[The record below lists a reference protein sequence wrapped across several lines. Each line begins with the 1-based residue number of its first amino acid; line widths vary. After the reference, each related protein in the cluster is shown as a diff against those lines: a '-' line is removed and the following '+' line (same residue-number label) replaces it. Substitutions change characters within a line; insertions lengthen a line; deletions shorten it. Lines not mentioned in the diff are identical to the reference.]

1 MRTRIFLKLIA
12 GLCLMITLALV
23 TIYLVTARVIESTY
37 IENRLRELEDKAGML
52 EATGTSALSNP
63 GALKVI
69 AHAAGA
75 RITVISRE
83 GHVIADSSARPE
95 TMDNHADRPE
105 LAAALAGR
113 RGSSIRPSS
122 TFKAEFLYLAVPI
135 PQGALRLSIPMAEMH
150 RDIEAIRNRTLQ
162 STALAFLP
170 VVLVALF
177 LAHRTSYRLG
187 TIIAYAGEVANGN
200 FHARLPNYR
209 TGELAMLGRKLNES
223 SAKLERTVQQLQTEH
238 AELEK
243 LERIRKDFV
252 INVSHELRTPL
263 ASIQGYT
270 ETLMDGALYDQA
282 HNMRFLTIIRH
293 NAERLAR
300 LTADL
305 LALSRI
311 EMKRQ
316 EFRFA
321 TYRVNELL
329 ADVLD
334 TIRPIVNKKEITLT
348 QEIAPAGTEV
358 YCDSEALYQI
368 LSNLVDN
375 AVKYTPERGEIT
387 VGMKVCPA
395 SAGPRML
402 ELYVRDT
409 GVGIPAEDQPRLFE
423 RFYRV
428 DKARSREL
436 GGTGLGLAIVKHLVR
451 THGGDV
457 RVESELNQGA
467 SFFFT
472 LPMEVSEQSA
482 SSQELH
488 PEFTVS

>member
-1 MRTRIFLKLIA
+1 MTARIFLKLIA
-12 GLCLMITLALV
+12 GLCLMISLALL
-23 TIYLVTARVIESTY
+23 TIYFFTGPVIESTY
-37 IENRLRELEDKAGML
+37 IADRWRDMDGRAGIL
-52 EATGTSALSNP
+52 KLTGISALSEP
-63 GALKVI
+63 GKLKQL
-69 AHAAGA
+69 ARTAGA
-75 RITVISRE
+75 RITVIARD
-83 GHVIADSSARPE
+83 GNVIADSEANPA
-95 TMDNHADRPE
+95 TMDNHANRPE
-105 LAAALAGR
+105 LMEALAGR
-113 RGSSIRPSS
+113 RGSSIRKSS
-122 TFKAEFLYLAVPI
+122 TFDQEFLYLAVPI
-135 PQGALRLSIPMAEMH
+135 PQGALRLAVPLAELR
-150 RDIEAIRNRTLQ
+150 RDIGMIRNRTLQ

-170 VVLVALF
+170 VVLIALYM
-177 LAHRTSYRLG
+177 AQRTSYRLG

-200 FHARLPNYR
+200 FHARLPAYR
-209 TGELAMLGRKLNES
+209 TGELAVLGRKLNES

-334 TIRPIVNKKEITLT
+334 TIRPIANKKQIALT

-375 AVKYTPERGEIT
+375 AVKYTPERGGIT
-387 VGMKVCPA
+387 IGMKFCPP
-395 SAGPRML
+395 SKGPRML
-402 ELYVRDT
+402 EFFVRDT

-457 RVESELNQGA
+457 RVESELDKG
-467 SFFFT
+467 SIFFFT
-472 LPMEVSEQSA
+472 LPMEVMEPVA
-482 SSQELH
+482 APDLH
-488 PEFTVS
+488 PEFTAS

>member
-1 MRTRIFLKLIA
+1 VRIFIKLIA
-12 GLCLMITLALV
+12 GLCLMISLALV
-23 TIYLVTARVIESTY
+23 TIYFLTAGVIESTY
-37 IENRLRELEDKAGML
+37 VSNRWREMEGKAGILKIAGVGALSDPVKLRE
-52 EATGTSALSNP
+52 
-63 GALKVI
+63 I
-69 AHAAGA
+69 AQAAGA

-83 GHVIADSSARPE
+83 GNVLADSEGDPAG
-95 TMDNHADRPE
+95 MDNHRDRPE
-105 LAAALAGR
+105 VAEALSGH
-113 RGSSIRPSS
+113 RGSSIRDSY
-122 TFKAEFLYLAVPI
+122 TFHRKFLYLAVPV
-135 PQGALRLSIPMAEMH
+135 PQGAVRFAVPVAEME
-150 RDIEAIRNRTLQ
+150 RDIAVIRNRTLQ

-170 VVLVALF
+170 VVLLALF
-177 LAHRTSYRLG
+177 IAQRTSYRLG

-200 FHARLPNYR
+200 FHARLPDYKS
-209 TGELAMLGRKLNES
+209 GELAILGRKLNES

-282 HNMRFLTIIRH
+282 HNMRFLAIIRH

-334 TIRPIVNKKEITLT
+334 TIRPIVNKKQITLT
-348 QEIAPAGTEV
+348 QEITAAGTEV

-387 VGMKVCPA
+387 VGVRFCPPSDGA
-395 SAGPRML
+395 RML
-402 ELYVRDT
+402 EFHVRDT
-409 GVGIPAEDQPRLFE
+409 GVGIPPEDQPRLFE

-451 THGGDV
+451 TQGGDV
-457 RVESELNQGA
+457 RVESELDKG
-467 SFFFT
+467 STFFFT
-472 LPMEVSEQSA
+472 LPADVIEPSA
-482 SSQELH
+482 AQELH
-488 PEFTVS
+488 PEFTAS

>member
-1 MRTRIFLKLIA
+1 MTVRIFLKLIA
-12 GLCLMITLALV
+12 GLCLMISLALL
-23 TIYLVTARVIESTY
+23 TIYFVTGPSIESTY
-37 IENRLRELEDKAGML
+37 ISNRWREMEGKASML
-52 EATGTSALSNP
+52 EVTGIGALSDP
-63 GALKVI
+63 VKLKEI
-69 AHAAGA
+69 AKAAGA
-75 RITVISRE
+75 RITVVARD
-83 GHVIADSSARPE
+83 GNVLADSESDPAL
-95 TMDNHADRPE
+95 MDNHATRPE
-105 LAAALAGR
+105 LVEALAGR
-113 RGSSIRPSS
+113 RGSIIRQSATLHS
-122 TFKAEFLYLAVPI
+122 EFLYLAVPL
-135 PQGALRLSIPMAEMH
+135 PQGALRLAVPMAELR
-150 RDIEAIRNRTLQ
+150 RDISAIRNRTLQ

-170 VVLVALF
+170 VVLIALY
-177 LAHRTSYRLG
+177 LAQRTSYRLG

-200 FHARLPNYR
+200 FHARLPDYR
-209 TGELAMLGRKLNES
+209 SGELAVLGRKLNES

-334 TIRPIVNKKEITLT
+334 TIRPIANKKQITLS

-375 AVKYTPERGEIT
+375 AVKYTPEQGVIT
-387 VGMKVCPA
+387 VGMKECPGA
-395 SAGPRML
+395 SSPRML
-402 ELYVRDT
+402 EFFVRDT
-409 GVGIPAEDQPRLFE
+409 GVGIPVEDQSRLFE

-457 RVESELNQGA
+457 RVESVLNLG
-467 SFFFT
+467 STFFFT
-472 LPMEVSEQSA
+472 LPREVVESVPAED
-482 SSQELH
+482 LH
-488 PEFTVS
+488 PEFTAS